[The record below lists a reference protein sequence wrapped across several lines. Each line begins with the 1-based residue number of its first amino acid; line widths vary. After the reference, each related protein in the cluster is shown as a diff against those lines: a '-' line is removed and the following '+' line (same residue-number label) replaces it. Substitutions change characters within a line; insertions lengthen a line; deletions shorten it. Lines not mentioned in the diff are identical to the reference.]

1 MQTLPPRKV
10 GTFPGLFSVLVS
22 FALVS
27 CGTAAGVGVAA
38 YLVSRDS
45 VAVPVTRLQPT
56 PRELAPVRSQPRP
69 KTTTNTAPAPPPP
82 AAEPGDDHGGRRGR
96 GGGGSGG
103 GGGGGG
109 GDD

>member
-1 MQTLPPRKV
+1 MKRRL
-10 GTFPGLFSVLVS
+10 GILALALLGLF
-22 FALVS
+22 
-27 CGTAAGVGVAA
+27 CAAGVGVAA

-56 PRELAPVRSQPRP
+56 PRELAPVRSQPRR

-96 GGGGSGG
+96 GGGGSGHG